1 MAGNKVSGRHKLP
14 ASTILEVIIAM
25 VIMVVVFGI
34 AMMIYT
40 NILRFSLSA
49 KKIRAEAALQDIL
62 LQAEQSG
69 IIPSEPI
76 RAGSFSIT
84 ADSKPV
90 DEEPDLISLHLT
102 AYDDNQENVAE
113 VQEIMINKHEN
124 P

>member
-1 MAGNKVSGRHKLP
+1 MAGSKVNSRHQVP

-49 KKIRAEAALQDIL
+49 KKMRAEAVLQDIL
-62 LQAEQSG
+62 VQAEQSG
-69 IIPSEPI
+69 IIPNEPI

-90 DEEPDLISLHLT
+90 EDEPDLISLHLT
-102 AYDDNQENVAE
+102 AYDDNQEDVAE